1 MFLHCVSRSQLYQ
14 VRAHPNFKSVAYI
27 ALDRVSNYTESLSWT
42 IVMLIRSDAYVM
54 YTHDYLTS
62 WFAYNTHFLFL
73 FCCKASLYFCSY
85 LQEKNSCPSF
95 DYLTPLLLT
104 CAEESL
110 YYDEVAM
117 LFTRLQ
123 TECKDFLAC
132 LKQQKAPLE
141 NHYPPGWVLPQHSE
155 FVISREELFF
165 IFIFTVQWLETS
177 FHCMSICYSVCN
189 FSYYVQYV

>member
-1 MFLHCVSRSQLYQ
+1 MH
-14 VRAHPNFKSVAYI
+14 
-27 ALDRVSNYTESLSWT
+27 
-42 IVMLIRSDAYVM
+42 IRSD
-54 YTHDYLTS
+54 DYLTS

-141 NHYPPGWVLPQHSE
+141 NLYPPGWVLPQHRE

-165 IFIFTVQWLETS
+165 IFIFSTVTGNFISLYVYLLFSLQLQLL
-177 FHCMSICYSVCN
+177 CAICIVYNSEINTVNDGQINFMYSCN
-189 FSYYVQYV
+189 SHT